1 MHITA
6 DTLGSIVFE
15 AIPKPVEKKTKKVS
29 KKKRIKSVHQNNN
42 RLPPPPWGLF
52 ESGGLF
58 RKIDMGRG

>member
-42 RLPPPPWGLF
+42 RLPPP
-52 ESGGLF
+52 S
-58 RKIDMGRG
+58 MGAYSRVGAYFAK